1 MTSSPTGRTTD
12 RKRSLAHDSWRR
24 NTPWRQPCCSGISA
38 FRTEYRRHS
47 ARNAKKGVFYR
58 RQELRRCRLWPR
70 PNSCLFGS
78 AYADSKA
85 FFYIG
90 PDQRVCL
97 VLENVREIPPGGRR
111 FKRTEAVGK
120 KTRNA
125 ARTLFFSRDSLIS
138 EAGRPERLRLLAG
151 ALDDAGA
158 HSYGRSW
165 GRSAPSPKETPEFLH
180 PGQAAGAMGPSLLH
194 VPLLGL
200 RSLSD

>member
-1 MTSSPTGRTTD
+1 MEAQHTVASALLQR
-12 RKRSLAHDSWRR
+12 HF
-24 NTPWRQPCCSGISA
+24 GISHRISSA
-38 FRTEYRRHS
+38 FGKEREKRRFLS
-47 ARNAKKGVFYR
+47 SSRVAALPSMAEAEFR
-58 RQELRRCRLWPR
+58 
-70 PNSCLFGS
+70 LFGS